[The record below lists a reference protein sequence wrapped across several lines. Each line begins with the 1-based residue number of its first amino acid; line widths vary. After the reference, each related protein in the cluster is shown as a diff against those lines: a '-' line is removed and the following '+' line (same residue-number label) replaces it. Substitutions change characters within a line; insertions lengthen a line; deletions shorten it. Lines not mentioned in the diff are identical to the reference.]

1 MTGDGERL
9 VKDLLDQLDLEALEQ
24 RLFRGSSRD
33 IGGKSVFGG
42 QVAGQAMVAATRTV
56 DPSQQAHSMHGYFL
70 RPGDMQAA
78 IVYEV
83 DNIRDGKSFATRRVQ
98 AIQHG
103 RPIFSMLVSFHVA
116 ETGYTHQMPIP
127 DVPGPEELVSHDEL
141 RHEWVDALDR
151 VPESL
156 REAVGREVAIDMR
169 AVKPWNML
177 APDKREPIQHVW
189 FKAKAP
195 LPDDQALH
203 RAVLTYASDFGLLA
217 TSLFPHG
224 VSFFTPG
231 MQMASIDHAL
241 WFHRD
246 LKVDDWLLYA
256 MDSPGAQDARGLSRG
271 LIFNRDGQLVASVAQ
286 EGLIRQR
293 EPQPK
298 KGA

>member
-1 MTGDGERL
+1 MPSEGHHL
-9 VKDLLDQLDLEALEQ
+9 VQDLLDQLDLEALEQ

-33 IGGKSVFGG
+33 LGGKSVFGG

-56 DPSQQAHSMHGYFL
+56 DPAFLAHSMHGYFL
-70 RPGDMQAA
+70 RPGDMGAA

-83 DNIRDGKSFATRRVQ
+83 DNIRDGRSFATRRVQ

-103 RPIFSMLVSFHVA
+103 RPIFSMLASFHV
-116 ETGYTHQMPIP
+116 EESGYTHQMSMP
-127 DVPGPEELVSHDEL
+127 DVADPEDLASHDEL
-141 RHEWVDALDR
+141 RHAWVDALDR

-169 AVKPWNML
+169 PVRPWNML
-177 APDKREPIQHVW
+177 DPDKREAEQHVW
-189 FKAKAP
+189 LRAKAP

-203 RAVLTYASDFGLLA
+203 RAVLTYASDFNLLA

-224 VSFFTPG
+224 VSFFSPG

-241 WFHRD
+241 WFHREFA
-246 LKVDDWLLYA
+246 VDDWLLYS
-256 MDSPGAQDARGLSRG
+256 MDSPGAQDARGLARG
-271 LIFNRDGQLVASVAQ
+271 LIFNRAGELVASVVQ

-293 EPQPK
+293 EQPR
-298 KGA
+298 

>member
-1 MTGDGERL
+1 MSDNDERL
-9 VKDLLDQLDLEALEQ
+9 VADLLDQLDLEVLEK

-56 DPSQQAHSMHGYFL
+56 DDDRLAHSMHGYFL

-83 DNIRDGKSFATRRVQ
+83 DNIRDGRSFATRRVQ

-103 RPIFSMLVSFHVA
+103 RPIFSMLVSFHIA
-116 ETGYTHQMPIP
+116 ESGYTHQTEMP
-127 DVPGPEELVSHDEL
+127 DVPPPEGLAGHEEL
-141 RHEWVDALDR
+141 RHAWVDALDR

-169 AVKPWNML
+169 PVKPWNML
-177 APDKREPIQHVW
+177 DPDKREPVQHVW

-195 LPDDQALH
+195 LPNDQALH

-217 TSLFPHG
+217 TSLYPHG
-224 VSFFTPG
+224 VSFFTSKL
-231 MQMASIDHAL
+231 QMASIDHAL
-241 WFHRD
+241 WIHRD
-246 LKVDDWLLYA
+246 LRVDDWLLYA

-271 LIFNRDGQLVASVAQ
+271 LIFNRDGELVASVVQ

-293 EPQPK
+293 DE
-298 KGA
+298 

>member
-1 MTGDGERL
+1 MSDNDERL
-9 VKDLLDQLDLEALEQ
+9 VADLLDQLDLEVLEK

-56 DPSQQAHSMHGYFL
+56 DDDRLAHSMHGYFL

-83 DNIRDGKSFATRRVQ
+83 DNIRDGRSFATRRVQ

-103 RPIFSMLVSFHVA
+103 RPIFSMLVSFHIA
-116 ETGYTHQMPIP
+116 ESGYTHQTEMP
-127 DVPGPEELVSHDEL
+127 DVPPPEGLAGHEEL
-141 RHEWVDALDR
+141 RHAWVDALDR

-169 AVKPWNML
+169 PVKPWNML
-177 APDKREPIQHVW
+177 DPDKREPVQHVW
-189 FKAKAP
+189 FKAKAA

-217 TSLFPHG
+217 TSLYPHG
-224 VSFFTPG
+224 VSFFSSNL
-231 MQMASIDHAL
+231 QMASIDHAL
-241 WFHRD
+241 WIHRD
-246 LKVDDWLLYA
+246 LRVDDWLLYA
-256 MDSPGAQDARGLSRG
+256 MDSPGAQDARGLARG
-271 LIFNRDGQLVASVAQ
+271 LIFNRGGELVASVVQ

-293 EPQPK
+293 DE
-298 KGA
+298 

>member
-1 MTGDGERL
+1 MKSSREL
-9 VKDLLDQLDLEALEQ
+9 VADLLSQLDLEVLED

-42 QVAGQAMVAATRTV
+42 QVAGQALVAATRTV
-56 DPSQQAHSMHGYFL
+56 APGQLAHSLHGYFL
-70 RPGDMQAA
+70 RPGDMAKP

-83 DNIRDGKSFATRRVQ
+83 DAIRDGRSFATRRVQ

-103 RPIFSMLVSFHVA
+103 RPIFSMLASFHVG
-116 ETGYTHQMPIP
+116 ESGYVHQTEMP
-127 DVPGPEELVSHDEL
+127 DVPGPEGLASHDEL

-156 REAVGREVAIDMR
+156 REAVGREIAIDLR
-169 AVKPWNML
+169 PVSPWNL
-177 APDKREPIQHVW
+177 LSPDKRKPQQYVW
-189 FKAKAP
+189 FRAKDAVP
-195 LPDDQALH
+195 KDQAVH
-203 RAVLTYASDFGLLA
+203 RAVLTYASDFNLLTTA
-217 TSLFPHG
+217 QLPHG

-241 WFHRD
+241 WFHGD
-246 LKVDDWLLYA
+246 LAVDDWLLYC

-271 LIFNRDGQLVASVAQ
+271 LIFAGDGRLVASVAQ

-293 EPQPK
+293 D
-298 KGA
+298 

>member
-1 MTGDGERL
+1 MAGNPERL
-9 VKDLLDQLDLEALEQ
+9 VQDLLDQLDLEPLEQ
-24 RLFRGSSRD
+24 LLFRGSSRD
-33 IGGKSVFGG
+33 LGGKSVFGG

-56 DPSQQAHSMHGYFL
+56 DPAQLAHSMHGYFL
-70 RPGDMQAA
+70 RPGDMEAA

-83 DNIRDGKSFATRRVQ
+83 DNIRDGRSFATRRVQ

-103 RPIFSMLVSFHVA
+103 RPIFSMLASFHI
-116 ETGYTHQMPIP
+116 EESGFTHQMAMP
-127 DVPGPEELVSHDEL
+127 DVPGPDKLVSHDEL
-141 RHEWVDALDR
+141 RHEWVDSLDR

-156 REAVGREVAIDMR
+156 REAVGREIAIDIR
-169 AVKPWNML
+169 PVEPWNML
-177 APDKREPIQHVW
+177 DPDKREPVQNLW

-203 RAVLTYASDFGLLA
+203 RAVLTYASDFNLLV

-231 MQMASIDHAL
+231 LQMASIDHAL
-241 WFHRD
+241 WFHRNPR
-246 LKVDDWLLYA
+246 VDDWLLYS

-271 LIFNRDGQLVASVAQ
+271 LIFNRAGELVASVAQ

-293 EPQPK
+293 EDR
-298 KGA
+298 

>member
-1 MTGDGERL
+1 MASDGERL
-9 VKDLLDQLDLEALEQ
+9 VGDLLDQLDLEPLEQ

-33 IGGKSVFGG
+33 LGGKSVFGG

-56 DPSQQAHSMHGYFL
+56 EPQFLAHSMHGYFL
-70 RPGDMQAA
+70 RPGDMEAA

-83 DNIRDGKSFATRRVQ
+83 DNIRDGRSFATRRVQ

-103 RPIFSMLVSFHVA
+103 RPIFSMLASFHI
-116 ETGYTHQMPIP
+116 EEHGYIHQMAMP
-127 DVPGPEELVSHDEL
+127 DVPGPEDLASHDEL
-141 RHEWVDALDR
+141 RRNWVDQLDR

-169 AVKPWNML
+169 AVRPWNML
-177 APDKREPIQHVW
+177 APDKRDAVQHVW
-189 FKAKAP
+189 LKAKAP
-195 LPDDQALH
+195 LPDSQAVH
-203 RAVLTYASDFGLLA
+203 RAVLTYASDFNLLA

-231 MQMASIDHAL
+231 MQMASIDHAI

-246 LKVDDWLLYA
+246 LAMDDWLLYS

-271 LIFNRDGQLVASVAQ
+271 LIFNRAGELVASVAQ

-293 EPQPK
+293 EHAPD
-298 KGA
+298 